1 MKSVTKLMQGL
12 LLLIT
17 IALNIPTASGQQVQ
31 ATLQGRVVD
40 ELGGLIVGA
49 AVSVREASGTEKA
62 VTTNAAGVFVISG
75 LKPGL
80 YTVTVTAPLFAPYE
94 HKDIN
99 LVAGPNAMPEI
110 RLTVAA
116 RDERVDVVAENRR
129 VTTNADDN
137 TSATVLKGTDLNV
150 LSDDPDQLAADLQ
163 ALAASEGPNTQL
175 IVDGFTN
182 VRVPPKSSIREVR
195 INANPFTAEQD
206 SFGIGRVEIF
216 TKPGSDAFHG
226 QGFFNFNDESLNG
239 RNPFATT
246 RAPYQARLYGGNV
259 SGPII
264 RNKASFF
271 VDFEQRRIFE
281 NAVVNATVLDDSF
294 NIVPFNTTVVT
305 PQRRTS
311 IAPRFDYLINPNNT
325 LTVRYSYLTSDF
337 ENVGI
342 GGFALPS
349 TGYDSETR
357 EHVLQV
363 TDVAVLG
370 PKTLNELRFQYYRNT
385 NTQTGDAT
393 EPVIN
398 VQEAFIGGGAPLGLN
413 STKTVRFELSDIVT
427 RINGAHTLKFGGR
440 VRRVHITDISST
452 NFNGTFVFN
461 SLEQFRRAELGLLGA
476 RPSQFSLAG
485 GEPQQE
491 VKQADFGGFVL
502 DDWKM
507 RPNFT
512 LSAGLRYEYQTNISD
527 SMNFGPRVSFAWSP
541 WNSKNSPPKTVI
553 RGGAGIF
560 FGRVTTDL
568 RLLDLRY
575 NGINQQNFIVRDPG
589 FYPNVPT
596 IEELAGADQ
605 KQTIWRVVD
614 DPGMPWTFR
623 AAFSIERDLPYKTKV
638 SANVIYRADRGYP
651 RALNVNAP
659 FPGTFNP
666 LIPGSGTR
674 PFPDLGNI
682 FEFETT
688 GISNKPT
695 LLITGT
701 SNPHKRVSIF
711 GRFVWSKEKADN
723 ESAYSFPANSYDP
736 KAEYGAV
743 SFDIRTNGNLGVNYT
758 GPWGLTFA
766 SLVRFASANKFN
778 ITIGRD
784 INGDAVFTDRPAFAT
799 DLTKPG
805 VIVTPFGA
813 FDTNPAPDQAVI
825 PPYIGPGS
833 TLFFINLRAA
843 KTISF
848 GTIPGPKGKPTGE
861 KRYTLTFTMQIQNL
875 LNHTNAGPVIGN
887 LSSPLF
893 GLPNVSA
900 TSPRRIDFQA
910 RFAF

>member
-1 MKSVTKLMQGL
+1 MKTVTKLIQGL
-12 LLLIT
+12 LLSIT
-17 IALNIPTASGQQVQ
+17 IAFNIPTASGQQAQ

-49 AVSVREASGTEKA
+49 AVTASEASGKGKSA
-62 VTTNAAGVFVISG
+62 ITNSAGVFVISD

-80 YTVTVTAPLFAPYE
+80 YTLSVSAENFAPYE
-94 HKDIN
+94 NKAIN
-99 LVAGPNAMPEI
+99 VVAGPNALLEI
-110 RLTVAA
+110 RLTVAG
-116 RDERVDVVAENRR
+116 RDERVDVVSENRR
-129 VTTNADDN
+129 VTTNPDNN
-137 TSATVLKGTDLNV
+137 TSATVLKGTDLNI

-182 VRVPPKSSIREVR
+182 VRVPPKSSIREIR

-216 TKPGSDAFHG
+216 TKPGSDTFHG
-226 QGFFNFNDESLNG
+226 QAFFNFNDESLNG
-239 RNPFATT
+239 RNPFATS

-271 VDFEQRRIFE
+271 LDVEQRRISE
-281 NAVVNATVLDDSF
+281 NAIVNATVLDDSF

-305 PQRRTS
+305 PQRRTT
-311 IAPRFDYLINPNNT
+311 IAPRFDYLINPNHT
-325 LTVRYSYLTSDF
+325 LTVRYNYLTSDF

-349 TGYDSETR
+349 TGYDTETR
-357 EHVLQV
+357 DHLFQV
-363 TDVAVLG
+363 TEVAVLG
-370 PKTLNELRFQYYRNT
+370 PKTLNELRFQLNRNT
-385 NTQTGDAT
+385 LTQTGDASQPT
-393 EPVIN
+393 IN
-398 VQEAFIGGGAPLGLN
+398 VQDAFVGGGAQFALN

-427 RINGAHTLKFGGR
+427 RINGAHAWKFGLR

-476 RPSQFSLAG
+476 RPSQLTLAG
-485 GEPQQE
+485 GEPQQD
-491 VKQADFGGFVL
+491 VKQWDFGGFVL

-541 WNSKNSPPKTVI
+541 WNSKNTPPKTVI

-568 RLLDLRY
+568 RLLDLRF
-575 NGINQQNFIVRDPG
+575 NGINQQNFIVRDPS

-596 IEELAGADQ
+596 IEQLADADQ
-605 KQTIWRVVD
+605 KQTIWRVAD
-614 DPGMPWTFR
+614 EPKMPWTFR
-623 AAFSIERDLPYKTKV
+623 AAFSIERDLPYRTKV

-682 FEFETT
+682 FEFVTT

-695 LLITGT
+695 LLITAT

-723 ESAYSFPANSYDP
+723 ESAYSFPANSYDVE
-736 KAEYGAV
+736 AEYGAV
-743 SFDIRTNGNLGVNYT
+743 SFDIRTNGNLGINYT
-758 GPWGLTFA
+758 APWGLTFA

-778 ITIGRD
+778 ITLGRD

-813 FDTNPAPDQAVI
+813 FDTNPAPGQPLI
-825 PPYIGPGS
+825 PPFLGPGS

-848 GTIPGPKGKPTGE
+848 GTIPGPGNKPSTE
-861 KRYTLTFTMQIQNL
+861 KRYTLTFTTQIQNL
-875 LNHTNAGPVIGN
+875 LNHTNSGPVIGN

-900 TSPRRIDFQA
+900 TSPRRIDFQV
-910 RFAF
+910 RFAY